1 MKNIYKYEDFINEDY
16 IHSSGVVTDVVQLSK
31 PNTAYKF
38 SVVKKTAR
46 KHGEDYAL
54 HGAIR
59 IEGPKGIKDYKIESR
74 SPIYQGALIPSDFW
88 ESTKGEFY
96 ILKNNEGERKRI
108 EPEDI
113 KILIDLYNSEE
124 KKKSISSYENKTDKK
139 EKSGDLI
146 FTLTSDWKNIK

>member
-1 MKNIYKYEDFINEDY
+1 MKNISKYEDFINEDY
-16 IHSSGVVTDVVQLSK
+16 IHSDGVVTDAVQLSK

-38 SVVKKTAR
+38 SIVKKTAR

-59 IEGPKGIKDYKIESR
+59 ITGPKGHKDYKIEAK
-74 SPIYQGALIPSDFW
+74 SPIFQGAFIPSDFW
-88 ESTKGEFY
+88 ESTKGDYY
-96 ILKNNEGERKRI
+96 ILRNNDNQRKRI
-108 EPEDI
+108 ELEDI
-113 KILIDLYNSEE
+113 KKLIDLYNSDD
-124 KKKSISSYENKTDKK
+124 KKKTISAYENKSDIK